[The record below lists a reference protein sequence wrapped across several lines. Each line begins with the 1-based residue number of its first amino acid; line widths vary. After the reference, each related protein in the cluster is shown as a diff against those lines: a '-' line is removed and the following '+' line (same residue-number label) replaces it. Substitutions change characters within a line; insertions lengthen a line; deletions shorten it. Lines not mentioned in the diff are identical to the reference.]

1 MLLLLLLLLLFLL
14 SYKRKINLER
24 KYFCESGSVETP
36 QINQATSK
44 PPLNHPKPLSE
55 HPEYVFVIVS
65 IIEVE
70 I

>member
-1 MLLLLLLLLLFLL
+1 M
-14 SYKRKINLER
+14 
-24 KYFCESGSVETP
+24 ETP
-36 QINQATSK
+36 QATSK

-65 IIEVE
+65 IIEDE